1 MAKISNK
8 AKHRVSQAIL
18 LTVIFL
24 LIVMLIYPL
33 MMALWNSFKSDIE
46 YERSK
51 WYPTFPLRYKN
62 LISGFNAT
70 YGYILNTLFVAFC
83 GILGMLLISSMAAF
97 AFTKIRFPGKMI
109 LFYVVIALMM
119 VPSVMTLIPAYL
131 LYRSIGLYDNLWS
144 LILPMWTSACVNAV
158 FLLVIFTAGL
168 PNELFEAA
176 QLDGAGVFFAF
187 IKIALPLAMPILG
200 TLAIMQIVSVWN
212 DYMWP
217 CIILTEERF
226 TISAGLLITFTSDY
240 TANMPVMFA
249 SYLISSTP
257 LLLLFIFA
265 NKFYIQGLT
274 SAGIKL

>member
-1 MAKISNK
+1 
-8 AKHRVSQAIL
+8 
-18 LTVIFL
+18 
-24 LIVMLIYPL
+24 
-33 MMALWNSFKSDIE
+33 
-46 YERSK
+46 
-51 WYPTFPLRYKN
+51 
-62 LISGFNAT
+62 
-70 YGYILNTLFVAFC
+70 
-83 GILGMLLISSMAAF
+83 MAAF

-217 CIILTEERF
+217 RIILTEERF